1 MTGKV
6 KTLNDTLAK
15 TQKDAQAQ
23 AKAAED
29 KFKSAADAHAKAV
42 KAAQDHAKKMEED
55 GKQAQVQK

>member
-6 KTLNDTLAK
+6 KALNDTLAK
-15 TQKDAQAQ
+15 TQKDAHAQ

-55 GKQAQVQK
+55 GKQAQVQQ